1 MSDEFDPTPYVRPPI
16 VDVPSGVALGIA
28 LLSAAPKPAPAHV
41 EAAAKKV
48 HAETVAL
55 QAAWAK
61 ADGGPVQTDKRK
73 ADMRID
79 NAWGILLDR
88 LEAYASLPIEK
99 FSKAARARVLIDTVS
114 KSREWLKM
122 PYGAEWA
129 ESGKRLQ
136 KIDEEGLAPDIE
148 ALAGPE
154 FLKEVR
160 QAHKAYGIAL
170 GVTEAAP
177 EALDALGDDVAEHAF
192 FVLALVLGVADE
204 HRLDE
209 ALVRGEGRG
218 RVALRDEALADGR
231 DRAELGHHGHHR
243 APLAPVPTEDGVE
256 EPKNRRV
263 EIYLRKV
270 KV

>member
-1 MSDEFDPTPYVRPPI
+1 MADEFDPTPYVRPPI
-16 VDVPSGVALGIA
+16 FDVPSGVALAIA

-41 EAAAKKV
+41 KSAAKKV
-48 HAETVAL
+48 HTDTIAL

-61 ADGGPVQTDKRK
+61 ADSDPAPADKRK

-99 FSKAARARVLIDTVS
+99 FPKAARARVLIDTVS
-114 KSREWLKM
+114 KNREWLKM

-136 KIDEEGLAPDIE
+136 KIDDEDLAPDID

-177 EALDALGDDVAEHAF
+177 EALEINLSVPLRTLSRSIARYGIAVAGMVDDDAAT
-192 FVLALVLGVADE
+192 LAM
-204 HRLDE
+204 
-209 ALVRGEGRG
+209 VRK
-218 RVALRDEALADGR
+218 ALRPIDDYREAQARRTSSGGSEEP
-231 DRAELGHHGHHR
+231 A
-243 APLAPVPTEDGVE
+243 APKVTPSTPVP
-256 EPKNRRV
+256 EPK
-263 EIYLRKV
+263 
-270 KV
+270 

>member
-1 MSDEFDPTPYVRPPI
+1 MADEFDPTPYVRPPI

-28 LLSAAPKPAPAHV
+28 LLSAAPKPAPPHV
-41 EAAAKKV
+41 KSAAKKV

-177 EALDALGDDVAEHAF
+177 EALEINLSVPLRTLSRAIGRYGIAVAGMADDDPAT
-192 FVLALVLGVADE
+192 LAM
-204 HRLDE
+204 
-209 ALVRGEGRG
+209 VRK
-218 RVALRDEALADGR
+218 ALRPIDDYREAQARRTSSGGSEEP
-231 DRAELGHHGHHR
+231 A
-243 APLAPVPTEDGVE
+243 APKVTPTTPVP
-256 EPKNRRV
+256 EPK
-263 EIYLRKV
+263 
-270 KV
+270 